1 MEHVVMSED
10 RFSYALTNPLS
21 LILNKPPHEF
31 QRSDLLSIIE
41 KNQIERITFHYT
53 ALDGKLK
60 ELKLPVSSRHRA
72 DKILAEGERVDGS
85 SLFKGMVETALS
97 DVYVVP
103 EYRTAFFNP
112 FDQGSL
118 DFICRYVNQDGE
130 RSSFAPDN
138 ILTKA
143 HSLFRNSSGL
153 DLYALGEIEFYLIS
167 AREPHLFPKEPQGGY
182 HASSPF
188 LKRGDMLTEIVRY
201 ITQIT
206 DAVKYAHSEVG
217 FIDKIESELD
227 EIDGKQGEQMEV
239 EFLPRPVEEMAD
251 AMAITRWV
259 IRNVAFRH
267 GCVATFS
274 PKIEDGVAGNGMHIH
289 MQLMQD
295 GQNIMEGLDGR
306 LSERAMKL
314 VGGLCH
320 YADSLLAFGNT
331 AASSY
336 MRLVPHQEA
345 PTKIFWSGLNRS
357 ALIRIPLAWSEV
369 QNIAKRINPQEESD
383 PGDFEKSKTIELRS
397 ADGSALIHLLLAGIT
412 MAANWGFRNAESVA
426 LAEKL
431 YVTGRI
437 SSDEGVLDAFDSLP
451 ANCIESAGILSQ
463 KRDLYEREAVFPAPL
478 IDYVVKLL
486 EREDFDLKDYG
497 RIEDLR
503 KIMHKDLHR
512 H

>member
-1 MEHVVMSED
+1 MSED

-21 LILNKPPHEF
+21 SILNKPPHEF
-31 QRSDLLSIIE
+31 QRDDLLRVIA

-53 ALDGKLK
+53 ALDGRLK
-60 ELKLPVSSRHRA
+60 ELKLPVSGRQRA
-72 DKILAEGERVDGS
+72 EKILAEGERVDGS
-85 SLFKGMVETALS
+85 SLFRGMVETALS

-138 ILTKA
+138 ILAKA
-143 HSLFRNSSGL
+143 HALFRQNSGL
-153 DLYALGEIEFYLIS
+153 ELHALGEIEFYLIS
-167 AREPHLFPKEPQGGY
+167 AREPHMFVKDPQGGY

-188 LKRGDMLTEIVRY
+188 LKRGDVLTEMVRH

-239 EFLPRPVEEMAD
+239 EFLPRTVEEMAD
-251 AMAITRWV
+251 AMVISRWV
-259 IRNVAFRH
+259 IRNVAYKH
-267 GCVATFS
+267 GCVATFA

-289 MQLMQD
+289 LQLMDQ
-295 GQNIMEGLDGR
+295 GRNIMEGLDGR
-306 LSERAMKL
+306 LSDRAMKL

-331 AASSY
+331 VASSY

-357 ALIRIPLAWSEV
+357 ALIRVPLAWSEV
-369 QNIAKRINPQEESD
+369 RNIAKRINPQEESD
-383 PGDFEKSKTIELRS
+383 SGGFEKSKTIELRS

-412 MAANWGFRNAESVA
+412 MAADWGFRNEEAVA
-426 LAEKL
+426 MAEKL

-437 SSDEGVLDAFDSLP
+437 SNDEGVLDAFASLP
-451 ANCIESAGILSQ
+451 ANCVESAQILSQ
-463 KRDLYEREAVFPAPL
+463 KRDLYVRDEVFPAPL
-478 IDYVVKLL
+478 IDYVIELL
-486 EREDFDLKDYG
+486 MKEDYDLREYG
-497 RIEDLR
+497 RGEDLR
-503 KIMHKDLHR
+503 KVMHKDLHR

>member
-1 MEHVVMSED
+1 MSED

-21 LILNKPPHEF
+21 QILNKPPRDF
-31 QRSDLLSIIE
+31 QREDLLSIIE

-53 ALDGKLK
+53 ALDGRLK
-60 ELKLPVSSRHRA
+60 ELMLPVSGRKRA
-72 DKILAEGERVDGS
+72 EKILAEGERVDGS

-118 DFICRYVNQDGE
+118 DFICRYVTQDGE
-130 RSSFAPDN
+130 RASFAPDN
-138 ILTKA
+138 ILAKA
-143 HSLFRNSSGL
+143 HSLFRENSGL

-167 AREPHLFPKEPQGGY
+167 AREPHTFQKESQGGY
-182 HASSPF
+182 HESSPF
-188 LKRGDMLTEIVRY
+188 LKRGDILTEIVRH

-217 FIDKIESELD
+217 FIDKIESELE
-227 EIDGKQGEQMEV
+227 EIDGQQGEQMEV

-251 AMAITRWV
+251 AMVLTRWL

-274 PKIEDGVAGNGMHIH
+274 PKIEDGVAGNGMHVH
-289 MQLMQD
+289 LQLMEE
-295 GQNIMEGLDGR
+295 GQNIMEGPDGR
-306 LSERAMKL
+306 LSEKAMKL

-320 YADSLLAFGNT
+320 YADSLVAFGNT
-331 AASSY
+331 VASSY

-357 ALIRIPLAWSEV
+357 ALIRVPLAWSEV
-369 QNIAKRINPQEESD
+369 RNIAKQINPQEESD
-383 PGDFEKSKTIELRS
+383 FGGFEKSKTIELRS
-397 ADGSALIHLLLAGIT
+397 ADGSALIHLLLAGIS
-412 MAANWGFRNAESVA
+412 MAADWGFRTPEALA

-437 SSDEGVLDAFDSLP
+437 SDDEGVLDGFSSLP
-451 ANCIESAGILSQ
+451 ANCVESSQILAQ
-463 KRDLYEREAVFPAPL
+463 KRDLYEREDVFPIP
-478 IDYVVKLL
+478 IVDYVIDLL
-486 EREDFDLKDYG
+486 KREDFDLKGYG

-503 KIMHKDLHR
+503 KVMHKDLHR